1 MLKIGCHLSTKRG
14 FLDMA
19 KEIVSIDGNT
29 FQYFTR
35 NPRGGAQKKLDIKD
49 VEAYRAFAKDNG
61 IDVLCAYAPYD
72 VEPAS
77 SDMSKRDFTLMVM
90 SEDLAR
96 LEEIPGQFYL
106 VRPGSAPGV
115 SEGDAIDNIAD
126 VVNRSLSPSM
136 SSMLIL
142 DTMAG
147 EGSQIGSTFEQLARI
162 IDAIDLKDKVG
173 VCMDASAVW
182 AAGYDIV
189 GDLDGVLDE
198 FDRTI
203 GLDKLRV
210 VHLNDSKEGLGS
222 KVDRHARIG
231 EGRIGFDALA
241 AMVVDPRL
249 ANVAFYLEEPDPDLV
264 VYERDIARFR
274 KASSGE

>member
-115 SEGDAIDNIAD
+115 SEEDAIDNIAD

-173 VCMDASAVW
+173 ICMDASAVW

-203 GLDKLRV
+203 GLDKLMV

>member
-115 SEGDAIDNIAD
+115 SEGDAIGNIAD

-173 VCMDASAVW
+173 ICMDASAVW

-198 FDRTI
+198 FDRAI
-203 GLDKLRV
+203 GLDKLMV

-241 AMVVDPRL
+241 AMVVNPRL